1 MATPSVNHRKT
12 VWVFASLGA
21 KRGQTGHPEKT
32 KFRKKK
38 SNITKISIP
47 LIKGGAGTGGKIK
60 LGGDTG
66 EQNGSPRN
74 VGNFEVFKGGL
85 LQRMGPK
92 DLRTR
97 HVVPCVCLDG
107 VIWCWSERPQKLYF
121 STGGWSLHLQP
132 QPLVKTNLARPPQS
146 NLSQKLEKD
155 DKGFSPNSMAIQ
167 LNRRLKPASQ
177 AENGCT

>member
-1 MATPSVNHRKT
+1 MEVVIP
-12 VWVFASLGA
+12 VFSARSCLKSEAVSKAVGA

-32 KFRKKK
+32 KFRNKDK
-38 SNITKISIP
+38 SNITS
-47 LIKGGAGTGGKIK
+47 GKIK

-97 HVVPCVCLDG
+97 NVVPCVCLDG
-107 VIWCWSERPQKLYF
+107 VI
-121 STGGWSLHLQP
+121 
-132 QPLVKTNLARPPQS
+132 
-146 NLSQKLEKD
+146 
-155 DKGFSPNSMAIQ
+155 
-167 LNRRLKPASQ
+167 
-177 AENGCT
+177 

>member
-1 MATPSVNHRKT
+1 MEVVIP
-12 VWVFASLGA
+12 VFSARSCLKSEAVSKAVGA

-32 KFRKKK
+32 KFRKKEK

-47 LIKGGAGTGGKIK
+47 LFKGGAGTGGKIK

-97 HVVPCVCLDG
+97 NVVPCVCLDG
-107 VIWCWSERPQKLYF
+107 VF
-121 STGGWSLHLQP
+121 
-132 QPLVKTNLARPPQS
+132 
-146 NLSQKLEKD
+146 
-155 DKGFSPNSMAIQ
+155 
-167 LNRRLKPASQ
+167 
-177 AENGCT
+177 